1 MIREEMS
8 PHTDHDRIAMVEHES
23 CLLCG
28 TMHPRG
34 AHLEFVA
41 RPDGGIEAEFFSSD
55 YYQGYRG
62 LLHGGVISALLDAA
76 MTHCLFARGL
86 VALTADLRVR
96 FRKPVPLGSRM
107 LLRAFPLKSHPPLHV
122 LQAALLIGDE
132 VYASAEG
139 KFIERHEGQHD
150 EQQSPQ
156 EFPLPPAE
164 LQS

>member
-1 MIREEMS
+1 MNSEDLATHS
-8 PHTDHDRIAMVEHES
+8 DHDRIAILEHES

-28 TMHPRG
+28 AMHPRG
-34 AHLEFVA
+34 AHLEFVT
-41 RPDGGIEAEFFSSD
+41 RPDGGVEAEFFSSD

-76 MTHCLFARGL
+76 MTHCLFARGI

-107 LLRAFPLKSHPPLHV
+107 RLRAFPLKSHPPLHV

-132 VYASAEG
+132 VYTSSEG
-139 KFIERHEGQHD
+139 KFIERRDGSGAMPEPAVPEGH
-150 EQQSPQ
+150 S
-156 EFPLPPAE
+156 FG
-164 LQS
+164 S